1 MAGRRKDI
9 APERVA
15 ECRRLYENTLTP
27 VRAIAVMMGISRN
40 TVDNCLAPTAP
51 RCGTASP
58 ARRSRPSSKNARPRV
73 RGSRG
78 RRRIFTG
85 VIRNNSALLSFS
97 LLKLCFA
104 GWFNKWNLGET
115 MTMKPMFA
123 IGLAAAMALAASAA
137 QAQSADKD
145 SQKFIKSAIEG
156 NFAEIDVGKLA
167 QDKGTSPAVK
177 SYGDMLVTDHS
188 AANDKA
194 IQAANQLGVTPPS
207 GSGMSEKAEYLK
219 LKVLS
224 GASFDRTFAK
234 DMVKDHQEDIQKF
247 QKEANKADAAGTYAK
262 DTLPT
267 LQKHLQQAQQLTQL
281 TTTGSGQ

>member
-15 ECRRLYENTLTP
+15 EYRRLYENTLTP
-27 VRAIAVMMGISRN
+27 VREIAAIMGISRN
-40 TVDNCLAPTAP
+40 TVDNRLAPTAQ
-51 RCGTASP
+51 RCG
-58 ARRSRPSSKNARPRV
+58 SRHQGAVPDRQRKT
-73 RGSRG
+73 RGDGLRGGRG
-78 RRRIFTG
+78 RRCIFSG

-104 GWFNKWNLGET
+104 GRFNKWNLGEI
-115 MTMKPMFA
+115 MTLKPVFA

-137 QAQSADKD
+137 QAQSVDKA

-156 NFAEIDVGKLA
+156 NFAEIDIGKLA
-167 QDKGTSPAVK
+167 QEKGTSPAVK

-267 LQKHLQQAQQLTQL
+267 LQKHLQQAQQLTQQ